1 MRYFSIV
8 LVMLFIFSCKNE
20 KKSSVEKLNL
30 KNTVFDTITTSQ
42 KVKEKRRTIS
52 SLKTEYNFKTL
63 FSTIKNI
70 KHTGK
75 KHHDM
80 LTNSS
85 RNFISDIFSLGIRDL
100 NVKTTSYEYK
110 NKVVFYVHTIK
121 HINDTISIKPFLENA
136 QGKKTEGYLG
146 IRVLIFA
153 MKNEKEVNFIDIPAN
168 WKHVELK
175 KELLNILYKNI
186 DSDVILCNRTKKCI
200 YKDLRKNKIKGN

>member
-1 MRYFSIV
+1 
-8 LVMLFIFSCKNE
+8 MLFIFSCKNE